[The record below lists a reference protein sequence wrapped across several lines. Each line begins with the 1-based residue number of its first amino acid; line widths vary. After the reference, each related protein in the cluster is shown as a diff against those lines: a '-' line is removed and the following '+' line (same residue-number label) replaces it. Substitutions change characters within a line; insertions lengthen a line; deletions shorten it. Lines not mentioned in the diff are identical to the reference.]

1 MDYKNR
7 INKIIEETEK
17 ELIDFSLVL
26 EYDEENDRVPTQ
38 AFGEFLTNREQGDW
52 AENSILK
59 AINSQFDD
67 IIAVPYGKNENLIAG
82 DPGFKDFYKNYK
94 KELCEIGKR
103 PDILIFDKTVF
114 EEYKD
119 KDLTQLSFEDQKEIV
134 PKALAGLEVRSSAYL
149 SKEYISKDDR
159 PTLTFTPKVEDFLVV
174 KKWIDTFN
182 VPHYY
187 LQVFFDSSFIISYE
201 DILKII
207 KNSNTKGKNSKKF
220 YINDEL
226 SFLLDKAPKNQFKN
240 TINVF
245 LNNGIEIS
253 DSVDFP
259 DLDAKTKKLAS
270 GRLLNYIT
278 FEDSD
283 IKINENFRDYLNI

>member
-1 MDYKNR
+1 MEYRNR

-17 ELIDFSLVL
+17 ELIDFNLQLV
-26 EYDEENDRVPTQ
+26 YDEENNRVPTQ

-67 IIAVPYGKNENLIAG
+67 IVAVPYGKNENLIAG
-82 DPGFKDFYKNYK
+82 DSGFKEFYKNYK

-103 PDILIFDKTVF
+103 PDILIFKIDVF
-114 EEYKD
+114 ENYKD
-119 KDLTQLSFEDQKEIV
+119 KDLTQLSFEEQKEIV

-149 SKEYISKDDR
+149 AKEYIPKEDR
-159 PTLTFTPKVEDFLVV
+159 PNLTFTPKVEDFLVV

-182 VPHYY
+182 VAHYY

-201 DILKII
+201 DILTII
-207 KNSNTKGKNSKKF
+207 KNGETKGKNNKKF
-220 YINDEL
+220 YINDNF

-240 TINVF
+240 TINIF
-245 LNNGIEIS
+245 LNNGIEIA
-253 DSVDFP
+253 DRVDFP
-259 DLDAKTKKLAS
+259 DLSAKTKKLSS

-278 FEDSD
+278 FKDSN
-283 IKINENFRDYLNI
+283 IEINNNFRNYLKI